1 MAYTPKILDKWLH
14 VTQDGYKGVTRYR
27 ERGWAGIRAIV
38 VHVQDGNN
46 WGSWQHFHQV
56 KASST
61 VLIGKNG
68 DIWRLV
74 PEDKGPWTNGD
85 VKNPDAQVRG
95 LMNKYGPDP
104 NAWTLTIESEGFSG
118 GLPYTDQQYQSIK
131 WQILDWRR
139 RYGNLPVL
147 AHYQINSVTRGYC
160 PERPRGPLLSRLDR
174 ELPGG
179 LLGTG
184 SGGGTDAAFKAGDTV
199 KFTANLNIRRAW
211 TTAATYD
218 GKPNVLATLP
228 AGTVA
233 TIIAGPNHKDGYAWY
248 DVSID
253 GFGTGHVAGDWLEK
267 TTAPKP
273 TPVPTAKTF
282 TTRFELLLRTTPG
295 FWDYTA
301 DKSNVIK
308 SIPAGTTGIVK
319 SGPKDADG
327 VSWYEVDIKGIGE
340 GWIQTEV
347 LNTVQIHDAD

>member
-1 MAYTPKILDKWLH
+1 MAYTPKIIDKWLH
-14 VTQDGYKGVTRYR
+14 VAQDGYPAVTRFHSR
-27 ERGWAGIRAIV
+27 NWAGVQAFV
-38 VHVQDGNN
+38 LHVQEGYN
-46 WGSWQHFHQV
+46 WGSWQHFHKV

-61 VLIGKNG
+61 VMIARNG

-74 PEDKGPWTNGD
+74 PEDKAPWTNGD
-85 VKNPDAQVRG
+85 VKNPDAQVRA

-104 NAWTLTIESEGFSG
+104 NTWSLTIEFEGFTG
-118 GLPYTDQQYQSIK
+118 NLPYTEEQYQSGL
-131 WQILDWRR
+131 WQLREWKRK
-139 RYGNLPVL
+139 YGDKPLL
-147 AHYQINSVTRGYC
+147 RHGQINAVDRYFC
-160 PERPRGPLLSRLDR
+160 PERPGGPLMTRLMRD
-174 ELPGG
+174 
-179 LLGTG
+179 LGKATP
-184 SGGGTDAAFKAGDTV
+184 DAAFKAGDTV

-273 TPVPTAKTF
+273 TPVPAAKTF